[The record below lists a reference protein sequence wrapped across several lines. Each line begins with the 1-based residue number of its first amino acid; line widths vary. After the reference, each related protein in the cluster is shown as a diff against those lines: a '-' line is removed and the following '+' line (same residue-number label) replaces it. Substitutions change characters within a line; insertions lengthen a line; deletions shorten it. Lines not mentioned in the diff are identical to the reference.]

1 MQYPRLARPNYA
13 QLKKD
18 TDPTELIRYQIYV
31 ANMLTAYDD
40 IFQITDEPEWVA
52 SFEYDIPDH
61 MPYLCEQN
69 DPKYYATFAKR
80 TRDLVAK
87 SKQRNC
93 FDLTKIL
100 QSAPLY
106 PDRPKP

>member
-1 MQYPRLARPNYA
+1 LQYPRLARPNYT

-52 SFEYDIPDH
+52 AFEYDIPDH

-80 TRDLVAK
+80 ARDLVAK
-87 SKQRNC
+87 SKQRYC

-100 QSAPLY
+100 QGAPRY